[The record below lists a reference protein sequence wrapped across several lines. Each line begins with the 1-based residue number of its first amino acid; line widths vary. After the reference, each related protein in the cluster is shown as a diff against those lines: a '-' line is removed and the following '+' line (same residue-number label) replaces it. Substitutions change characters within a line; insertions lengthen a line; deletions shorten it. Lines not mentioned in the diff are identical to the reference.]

1 VDKSPRV
8 SVLMTVY
15 NAAPYLRAALDSIV
29 NQTSGDWELVV
40 VENGSTDESPG
51 ILASY
56 ADPRIRIQWLRENI
70 GRTPALRQAFD
81 MARGE
86 YFAVLD
92 ADDVSHPERL
102 ATQVAYLDAHPDVV
116 LVGTWALL
124 IDEQGEVLDRLAPT
138 TDARQLYENLGWANP
153 IVHSSVMYRAGVASE
168 LGGYSEDLPYAQ
180 DYGLWLRLAQRGEV
194 AMIAE
199 YLCEQR
205 VRSNGLT
212 QGKGSRIDVARDCV
226 ALHRYAR
233 RHLALER
240 NALRRNRDEIMIAE
254 VKYGVALIRNRRPVA
269 GCHAIG
275 LALLRNPLGLL
286 CNRVIRRQFSK

>member
-1 VDKSPRV
+1 MDKSRRV

-40 VENGSTDESPG
+40 VDDGSTDESPG

-56 ADPRIRIQWLRENI
+56 ADQRIRIKWLRENI
-70 GRTPALRQAFD
+70 GRTPALRLAFD

-86 YFAVLD
+86 YIAVLD

-102 ATQVAYLDAHPDVV
+102 AKQVAYLDEHPDVV

-124 IDEQGEVLDRLAPT
+124 IDEKGEVLDWVAPA
-138 TDARQLYENLGWANP
+138 TDARQLYENLAWKNP
-153 IVHSSVMYRAGVASE
+153 FVHSSVIYRADVASE
-168 LGGYSEDLPYAQ
+168 LGGYPENLPYAQ
-180 DYGLWLRLAQRGEV
+180 DCGLWLRLAQRGNV

-199 YLCEQR
+199 YLCKQR

-212 QGKGSRIDVARDCV
+212 QAKQSRLDVASDCL

-233 RHLALER
+233 RHLALGL
-240 NALRRNRDEIMIAE
+240 NGLRRNREEILIAE

-269 GCHAIG
+269 GCRVIG
-275 LALLRNPLGLL
+275 LALLRNPLGFL
-286 CNRVIRRQFSK
+286 CNRVVKRQFLT